1 MTQQL
6 GPSKRDLITPYIS
19 VVIPTYRNAIG
30 LPMLAE
36 RLTGVLRG
44 LEKPWEVILVDDCS
58 PDDTWGVI
66 EQLSAQY
73 SGIRGIQLARNLGQA
88 RATLCG
94 INLAAGEIVA
104 TMDDDLQHESEALP
118 GLLSELDSE
127 NGYDAVFAWFPVK
140 YHAGWRNLGSRIIRY
155 LNSQAF
161 GLGELRTSSYRLM
174 RKRVADFIRA
184 NESSIGTPTTLVLAA
199 TKHVKSIPIEHKD
212 RLVGK
217 SNYSFLLSLRLALN
231 NLVAVSLLPLRF
243 IVWLGVGSA
252 ILSGLMVGWI
262 LVRYFVT
269 GFSVPGWATLV
280 VLVTFFSG
288 LILLSLGVIG
298 EYLVRILRELQYTN
312 AIPVRRKVG
321 FDYKA

>member
-6 GPSKRDLITPYIS
+6 SPSKRDLITPYIS

-104 TMDDDLQHESEALP
+104 TMDDDLQHAPELLP
-118 GLLSELDSE
+118 LLVSELDSD
-127 NGYDAVFAWFPVK
+127 NGYDAVFAWFPDK
-140 YHAGWRNLGSRIIRY
+140 KHSRLSNFGSRVIRY
-155 LNSQAF
+155 LNAQAF
-161 GLGELRTSSYRLM
+161 GLGSTKISSYRLM
-174 RKRVADFIRA
+174 RKQVADFIRT
-184 NESSIGTPTTLVLAA
+184 NTSTIGTAGTLVLAA
-199 TKHVKSIPIEHKD
+199 TKHIKSVPVEHHD
-212 RLVGK
+212 RAFGN
-217 SNYSFLLSLRLALN
+217 SNYTFASQLRFALT
-231 NLVAVSLLPLRF
+231 NLFAVSLLPLRF
-243 IVWLGVGSA
+243 ISWLGIATAIASA
-252 ILSGLMVGWI
+252 IMVLTI
-262 LVRYFVT
+262 LVRYFTT
-269 GFSVPGWATLV
+269 GFGVPGWATLV
-280 VLVTFFSG
+280 ILVTFFSG
-288 LILLSLGVIG
+288 IILLSLGVIG
-298 EYLVRILRELQYTN
+298 EYLVRVLRELQYTRSFS
-312 AIPVRRKVG
+312 VRKTSG
-321 FDYKA
+321 F